1 MRTLLIAIVSLALYT
16 AHSAKAN
23 DWGVFLQGPGG
34 GAYYS
39 HGRPPPSPRYYYRGP
54 PVVVVPQPYGYG
66 APAYGYGGPMYGVPY
81 GYGGGYGGYSMHRGP
96 DIRCRHYLDSWGN
109 EIGQECWYE

>member
-66 APAYGYGGPMYGVPY
+66 SMYASPPAYAPGYGGVVP
-81 GYGGGYGGYSMHRGP
+81 GP
-96 DIRCRHYLDSWGN
+96 RCWDHWRTVNGITYYMGT
-109 EIGQECWYE
+109 ECH